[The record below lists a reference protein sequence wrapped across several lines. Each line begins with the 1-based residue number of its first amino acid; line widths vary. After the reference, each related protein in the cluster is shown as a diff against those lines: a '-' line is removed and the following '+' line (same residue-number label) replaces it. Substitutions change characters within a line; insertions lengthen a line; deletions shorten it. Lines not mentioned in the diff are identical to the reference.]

1 MSEPDDT
8 KRPSVTS
15 DLGGL
20 GPRATQRGTTPPPP
34 RTPTPTPLSV
44 PAERDLIRG
53 TPVPVSLERL
63 VQQLLAAALPL
74 GAPEKF
80 VREILLAGIR
90 VKIDQV
96 LATGTRTGKLV
107 CSQILKVLA
116 AEEEP

>member
-8 KRPSVTS
+8 KRSVST
-15 DLGGL
+15 DL

-34 RTPTPTPLSV
+34 PPRSPTPTPLSV

-74 GAPEKF
+74 GLPEKF
-80 VREILLAGIR
+80 VREILLEGLK
-90 VKIDQV
+90 VKIPQV

-107 CSQILKVLA
+107 CSQILKILA